1 MALCTFGVY
10 YERSVP
16 MHCHHNIFVEAI
28 RDKKKV
34 RLTFL
39 SEERGDST
47 KKLCGP
53 VFYSA
58 SVVEKDLGCYCLW
71 DFESNTGNH
80 FLALSPSQIVSMEL
94 TKEPFDL
101 VEFFTS
107 RKQIS
112 DS

>member
-1 MALCTFGVY
+1 
-10 YERSVP
+10 

-58 SVVEKDLGCYCLW
+58 SVTEKDPGCYYLW
-71 DFESNTGNH
+71 DSESNTGNH
-80 FLALSPSQIVSMEL
+80 FLALSLSQIVSIEP
-94 TKEPFDL
+94 TEEPFDL

>member
-1 MALCTFGVY
+1 
-10 YERSVP
+10 

-39 SEERGDST
+39 SKERSDST

-58 SVVEKDLGCYCLW
+58 SVVEKDSGCYYLW

-80 FLALSPSQIVSMEL
+80 FLALSPSQIVSV
-94 TKEPFDL
+94 EPTEESFDL

-107 RKQIS
+107 GRQIS
-112 DS
+112 NS